1 MRANG
6 IVLAL
11 LTTSVTLTACGGGG
25 DAEPAVE
32 TDVENVE
39 VASTGVEA
47 SEVEEGFQPLFDGE
61 SLSGWRG
68 YGMDGLPAGWMAH
81 GGILHFAPP
90 EGEAPRSDLMTI
102 DPYTDFELRLEW
114 AVSEGGNSG
123 IMFRVTEDG
132 GSSYHTGPEYQILD
146 NAGHRDGARPETSTA
161 SNYALHAP
169 SADLSRPAG
178 EFNET
183 RLIVQGSHVEHW
195 LNGEKV
201 VEYTLGDEEWEA
213 LVAAS
218 KFAAWEG
225 YGRQPS
231 GHIVLQDH
239 GDEVRF
245 RNIRIKVLESDGG

>member
-1 MRANG
+1 MFGRG
-6 IVLAL
+6 CRIVGA
-11 LTTSVTLTACGGGG
+11 VVVFAACGGSG
-25 DAEPAVE
+25 DTSELATDEPEMVAVSLSLLSAEE
-32 TDVENVE
+32 E
-39 VASTGVEA
+39 S
-47 SEVEEGFQPLFDGE
+47 EGFYSLFDGE
-61 SLSGWRG
+61 SLEGWRG

-81 GGILHFAPP
+81 DGVLHFAPP
-90 EGEAPRSDLMTI
+90 DGEAIRADLMT
-102 DPYTDFELRLEW
+102 TESFQDFELRLEW

-123 IMFRVTEDG
+123 IMFRVTESG

-146 NAGHRDGARPETSTA
+146 NAGHRDGTNPETSTA

-169 SADLSRPAG
+169 SADLSRPQG

-183 RLIVQGSHVEHW
+183 RLVVNGPHVEHW

-213 LVAAS
+213 LVAGS

-225 YGRQPS
+225 YGRQPA

-239 GDEVRF
+239 GDEVQF
-245 RNIRIKVLESDGG
+245 RNVRIRIFDSGVE